1 MTDDERPPTGTPG
14 APLDPPAAPPTGSTD
29 DRGVPAGDFELP
41 TTERDAPGPAPAA
54 AQGGGPPPPAQAIRV
69 RDPNVEAI
77 ARAGLPADID
87 HWLREV
93 AAQVDPR
100 LDRTAPGW
108 RNQEQSGAARAC
120 VFGLMLGR
128 LANDYPHT
136 SGDLGR
142 VAESHASFATLT
154 SGSRLATLREIAEDR
169 SRGAAWI
176 APLAGLDDPAPLRDL
191 LD

>member
-1 MTDDERPPTGTPG
+1 MTDDERPSPSTPPG
-14 APLDPPAAPPTGSTD
+14 AAQDPATDPTQRAND
-29 DRGVPAGDFELP
+29 AVPAGDFELP
-41 TTERDAPGPAPAA
+41 ASGADGPGPAPA
-54 AQGGGPPPPAQAIRV
+54 GSGDGPPPPPTSATRT

-108 RNQEQSGAARAC
+108 RSQPQSGAARAC

-136 SGDLGR
+136 SGDLGK
-142 VAESHASFATLT
+142 VAECHASFATLT

-169 SRGAAWI
+169 GRGAAWI